1 MQTMSRHQPRQREYG
16 SNFHLQ
22 ASLLQWEGA
31 RSPSLPKE
39 EQLSQAHSI
48 LFNYINLLFQCINTI
63 YHPIATHA
71 QSLSHPMTLSPIYLV
86 HYYLICTFPMSLL
99 YTLQPIPALYS
110 KLLPFLSMNYI
121 YLALVLPNSDS
132 FYVPCST
139 KFVQSVLLV
148 SRFTLILF
156 LLFKSLLI

>member
-1 MQTMSRHQPRQREYG
+1 MASSVTYLGYQINKDGFHAMAGKVKAVSRHQPRQREYG

-110 KLLPFLSMNYI
+110 DSSLSS
-121 YLALVLPNSDS
+121 P
-132 FYVPCST
+132 
-139 KFVQSVLLV
+139 
-148 SRFTLILF
+148 
-156 LLFKSLLI
+156 